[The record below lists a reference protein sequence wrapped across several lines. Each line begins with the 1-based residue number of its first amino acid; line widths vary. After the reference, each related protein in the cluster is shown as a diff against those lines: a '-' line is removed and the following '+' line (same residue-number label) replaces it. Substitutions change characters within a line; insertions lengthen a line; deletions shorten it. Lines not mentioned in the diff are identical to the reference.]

1 VVGLDRVKELGG
13 RENGLVVVVTSRA
26 DGTIQAS
33 VVNAGVLDDP
43 FDGAPIVAF
52 VARGG
57 AKKLVNLRVRPRLTF
72 VFRSGWEWVAVEGDA
87 RLVGP
92 DDPLE
97 GLESADA
104 LRLIRDVYAV
114 AAGGGSDDWAELD
127 DVLVAERHT
136 AVLVR
141 PVRVYSNPGT

>member
-1 VVGLDRVKELGG
+1 MDLDRVKQLGA

-26 DGTIQAS
+26 DGTTQAS

-43 FDGAPIVAF
+43 VDGEPVVAF

-57 AKKLVNLRVRPRLTF
+57 VRKLVHLRVRPRLTL
-72 VFRSGWEWVAVEGDA
+72 VFRSGWDWVAVEGNA

-92 DDPLE
+92 DDALE
-97 GLESADA
+97 GLDPADVP
-104 LRLIRDVYAV
+104 RLIRDVYAA
-114 AAGGGSDDWAELD
+114 AAGGDSDAWAALD
-127 DVLVAERHT
+127 ETLASERHT

-141 PVRVYSNPGT
+141 PIRVDSNPGS

>member
-1 VVGLDRVKELGG
+1 MDLDRVKQLGA

-26 DGTIQAS
+26 DGTTQAS

-43 FDGAPIVAF
+43 VDGEPIVAF

-57 AKKLVNLRVRPRLTF
+57 VRKLVNLRVRPRVTL
-72 VFRSGWEWVAVEGDA
+72 VFRSCWEWVAVEGNA

-97 GLESADA
+97 GLDPADV
-104 LRLIRDVYAV
+104 LRLIRDIYAA

-127 DVLVAERHT
+127 EVLSAERHT

-141 PVRVYSNPGT
+141 PIRVYSNPGT